1 MPALIDTDVAIELM
15 RQNPV
20 TLRHLAGYDDA
31 VLVSSITAAELF
43 FGAYNSANPDKN
55 VARTRDFLGRFQRV
69 TVTDAVADRFG
80 RLKAELRRQSVQV
93 APFDLMIASIA
104 LEHGCVLVTGNTRH
118 FNRIEGLQIENW
130 IR

>member
-1 MPALIDTDVAIELM
+1 MESTK
-15 RQNPV
+15 
-20 TLRHLAGYDDA
+20 TLPNKYA
-31 VLVSSITAAELF
+31 
-43 FGAYNSANPDKN
+43 
-55 VARTRDFLGRFQRV
+55 ARTRDFLSRFQRV

-118 FNRIEGLQIENW
+118 FNRIEGLRIENW

>member
-15 RQNPV
+15 RQNPE
-20 TLRHLAGYDDA
+20 TLRHLADYDDA

-55 VARTRDFLGRFQRV
+55 AARTRDFLSRFQRV

-118 FNRIEGLQIENW
+118 FNRIEGLRIENW